1 MLDRSRPRS
10 RQLDQVFHAL
20 AHPVRREI
28 LSRLGRQEHSISDL
42 AAPFDM
48 TLEAV
53 SQHVRVLERAK
64 LLRRT
69 RQGRAHRCRLDPTP
83 LRDAGAVLVQLA
95 GFWDRQL
102 ASLDRWL
109 AGPADKECR
118 RAALDP
124 LSFGGPL

>member
-1 MLDRSRPRS
+1 MLDHHSGRATGRTSARAAR
-10 RQLDQVFHAL
+10 RLDQVFRAL

-28 LSRLGRQEHSISDL
+28 LERIGPEERTISDL

-48 TLEAV
+48 SLEAV

-69 RQGRAHRCRLDPTP
+69 KQGRVHRCRLNPAP

-95 GFWDRQL
+95 GFWDQQF
-102 ASLDRWL
+102 ASLERWL
-109 AGPADKECR
+109 ENPPAKK
-118 RAALDP
+118 
-124 LSFGGPL
+124 

>member
-1 MLDRSRPRS
+1 MLDRHSEPASSRGRASAS
-10 RQLDQVFHAL
+10 RRLDQVFRAL

-28 LSRLGRQEHSISDL
+28 LGRIGTEERSISDL

-69 RQGRAHRCRLDPTP
+69 RQGRAHRCRMNPAP
-83 LRDAGAVLVQLA
+83 LRDAGAVLVKLA
-95 GFWDRQL
+95 GFGDQQL
-102 ASLDRWL
+102 ASLERWL
-109 AGPADKECR
+109 QSAPGKE
-118 RAALDP
+118 
-124 LSFGGPL
+124 

>member
-1 MLDRSRPRS
+1 MLDRQTGHPGRREGA
-10 RQLDQVFHAL
+10 RDARRLDQVFRAL

-28 LSRLGRQEHSISDL
+28 LSRIGSEECTISDL
-42 AAPFDM
+42 AGPFDM

-69 RQGRAHRCRLDPTP
+69 RHGRSHGCRLDPTP
-83 LRDAGAVLVQLA
+83 LRDAGAVLIRLA
-95 GFWDRQL
+95 GFWDQQL

-109 AGPADKECR
+109 QSAPEKK
-118 RAALDP
+118 
-124 LSFGGPL
+124 

>member
-1 MLDRSRPRS
+1 MLKSMLDHRSSRSNPREGVRTS
-10 RQLDQVFHAL
+10 RRLDQVFHAL

-28 LSRLGRQEHSISDL
+28 LTRISTQEHSISDL

-69 RQGRAHRCRLDPTP
+69 RQGRVHSCRLEPAP
-83 LRDAGAVLVQLA
+83 LRDASAVLAKLA
-95 GFWDRQL
+95 GLWGAQL
-102 ASLDRWL
+102 ASLERWL
-109 AGPADKECR
+109 QDAPEDH
-118 RAALDP
+118 
-124 LSFGGPL
+124 